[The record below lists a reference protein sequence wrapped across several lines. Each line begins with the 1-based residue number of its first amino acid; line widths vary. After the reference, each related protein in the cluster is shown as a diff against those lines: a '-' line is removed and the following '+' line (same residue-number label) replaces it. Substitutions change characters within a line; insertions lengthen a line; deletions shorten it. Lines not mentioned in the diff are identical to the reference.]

1 MLLLLPAL
9 LSLMG
14 LAASK
19 NTPQREKARYYYVEG
34 LRKQVEGDEAS
45 AYEYF
50 KKAYSLD
57 SGYAEAASA
66 YGMQRLMVASDT
78 LRSRTELARSLGLM
92 KTFVDLYPH
101 DRDEAFYYAF
111 VNARLDSL
119 DEAIRIFER
128 IDSLDPAQ
136 TVTLIHLA
144 DTYMAKGEPDKAIG
158 ALDRYERAEGKSPQ
172 LSMKKIAFM
181 LSAGDTV
188 AASREVDDLVASNL
202 SDPTYRLL
210 KGNFCQ
216 ITGHTDSV
224 ETYYLQAEEIAPE
237 SGEVKVALANLY
249 RSQGDSVKYDNKI
262 YEALLSE
269 DFDPKQ
275 KTDLLEEYIQTLFN
289 DKSDTQRGDH
299 LFDVLMQQYPHE
311 PGVLDLAGRYSAA
324 KGDLDDAVEQ
334 MGYAVD
340 LSPEEANYWGRLMSY
355 QISDDRYDDA
365 IATYEKARTY
375 ITPPEG
381 MTLLLASAASL
392 GKRYDVAEKTYADL
406 IHSVAP
412 DLPLTD
418 SITDRRMLSRM
429 KYEDLYRV
437 SMYYNMLGDMYYGA
451 GDLKKAYSAYD
462 NSLFFFPDNAATL
475 NNYAYF
481 LAENKGDL
489 ERARDMS
496 RKAIDQAPDNDTYLD
511 TYAWVLFR
519 LGDYKEAREY
529 QAKAIELAEERKDT
543 GADLYEHYGDILF
556 MNHEPE
562 QALEYWEKALDLEPD
577 REVLKKKVKNKTFFY
592 E

>member
-1 MLLLLPAL
+1 
-9 LSLMG
+9 
-14 LAASK
+14 
-19 NTPQREKARYYYVEG
+19 
-34 LRKQVEGDEAS
+34 
-45 AYEYF
+45 
-50 KKAYSLD
+50 
-57 SGYAEAASA
+57 
-66 YGMQRLMVASDT
+66 
-78 LRSRTELARSLGLM
+78 
-92 KTFVDLYPH
+92 
-101 DRDEAFYYAF
+101 
-111 VNARLDSL
+111 
-119 DEAIRIFER
+119 
-128 IDSLDPAQ
+128 
-136 TVTLIHLA
+136 
-144 DTYMAKGEPDKAIG
+144 
-158 ALDRYERAEGKSPQ
+158 
-172 LSMKKIAFM
+172 
-181 LSAGDTV
+181 
-188 AASREVDDLVASNL
+188 
-202 SDPTYRLL
+202 
-210 KGNFCQ
+210 
-216 ITGHTDSV
+216 
-224 ETYYLQAEEIAPE
+224 
-237 SGEVKVALANLY
+237 
-249 RSQGDSVKYDNKI
+249 
-262 YEALLSE
+262 
-269 DFDPKQ
+269 
-275 KTDLLEEYIQTLFN
+275 
-289 DKSDTQRGDH
+289 
-299 LFDVLMQQYPHE
+299 
-311 PGVLDLAGRYSAA
+311 
-324 KGDLDDAVEQ
+324 

-412 DLPLTD
+412 ELPLTD

-489 ERARDMS
+489 ERACEMS
-496 RKAIDQAPDNDTYLD
+496 RKAIDQVPDNDTYLD